1 MLGHARLQGRNAD
14 AIDEGFL
21 TVDNNF
27 LNRPMHCNGHDNGH
41 LLRHGRQV
49 VFCEKGATKSK

>member
-14 AIDEGFL
+14 AIDEGVL

-27 LNRPMHCNGHDNGH
+27 LNWPMVMTMGI
-41 LLRHGRQV
+41 
-49 VFCEKGATKSK
+49 F